1 MLRRTRERKLRQLQ
15 LIEWWRARAALN
27 ERLAV
32 LTDELSAESPP
43 ADFLAAI
50 DEIRRLEPLFQDAP
64 DAELDRLN
72 RMRRDLLVRAFT
84 HAAEGDLVRASDLL
98 DQLTLVTD
106 AAVARIEHLL
116 EES

>member
-32 LTDELSAESPP
+32 VTDELSDESP
-43 ADFLAAI
+43 AEAFAAAI

-64 DAELDRLN
+64 DPELDRLN
-72 RMRRDLLVRAFT
+72 KLRRDLLVTAFT
-84 HAAEGDLVRASDLL
+84 LAQGGDMVSAAEVL
-98 DQLTLVTD
+98 DQVTVVTD
-106 AAVARIEHLL
+106 AAVARIEQILR
-116 EES
+116 

>member
-32 LTDELSAESPP
+32 VTDELSDESPP
-43 ADFLAAI
+43 EAFAAAI

-64 DAELDRLN
+64 DPELDRLN
-72 RMRRDLLVRAFT
+72 KMRRDLLVQAFRLAQGSDMVG
-84 HAAEGDLVRASDLL
+84 AAALL
-98 DQLTLVTD
+98 DQVTVVTD
-106 AAVARIEHLL
+106 AAVERIEQLL
-116 EES
+116 RS

>member
-32 LTDELSAESPP
+32 VTDDLSDESPP
-43 ADFLAAI
+43 EAFAAAI

-64 DAELDRLN
+64 DPELDRLN
-72 RMRRDLLVRAFT
+72 KLRRDLLVQAFRLAQGGDMVG
-84 HAAEGDLVRASDLL
+84 AAALL
-98 DQLTLVTD
+98 DQVTVVTD
-106 AAVARIEHLL
+106 AAVERIERLL
-116 EES
+116 RS

>member
-32 LTDELSAESPP
+32 LTDELTEESPP
-43 ADFLAAI
+43 EAFAAAI
-50 DEIRRLEPLFQDAP
+50 DEIGRLAPLFQDAP

-72 RMRRDLLVRAFT
+72 RMRRDLLVDAFT
-84 HAAEGDLVRASDLL
+84 VAQRGDMVGAANLL
-98 DQLTLVTD
+98 DQVVVVTD
-106 AAVARIEHLL
+106 AAAERIEQLL
-116 EES
+116 S